1 MNLNQLYYLRAIAQ
15 AKGLTRAAES
25 LHVTQSNLS
34 HSMTALETELGI
46 PLFYKDGRN
55 ILLTPYGEE
64 FLQYVQQSLEA
75 LEQGIQVAQSRCS
88 PIRGLVRLSTISAL
102 SNAFIPRCVSEFGAI
117 EENRLISFSL
127 EEKPTRKIVRDFSR
141 HTVDIGFGTR
151 FAENGFIFHPVAWEE
166 LVAIVPKG
174 HPLAGGD
181 SVTLSDLAGEQL
193 VTYNQFSPTRSLILT
208 MFREQGLT
216 PHISFEATTDQM
228 LASFVAQGCGVGIMP
243 RMQMLQLLEVK
254 VLPITGVETR
264 RHLYMFRPSD
274 RQLLPAAQKFWDF
287 VASRPLEERT

>member
-1 MNLNQLYYLRAIAQ
+1 MNLNQLYYLRAIAR

-228 LASFVAQGCGVGIMP
+228 LASAGATEIDLLVTWLYRLTQDLSNY
-243 RMQMLQLLEVK
+243 RMAAVIGMLVFAVCSLLT
-254 VLPITGVETR
+254 LTAFR
-264 RHLYMFRPSD
+264 RLNRNN
-274 RQLLPAAQKFWDF
+274 R
-287 VASRPLEERT
+287 EESFQ